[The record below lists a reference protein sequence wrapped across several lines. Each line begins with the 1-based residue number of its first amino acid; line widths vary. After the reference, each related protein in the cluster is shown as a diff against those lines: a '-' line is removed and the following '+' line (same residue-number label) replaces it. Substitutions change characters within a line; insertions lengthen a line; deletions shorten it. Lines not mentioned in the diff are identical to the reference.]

1 MLKKFLFSIVLV
13 LHAFPLFGLD
23 YDCIF
28 IGSSPISLFEAMYQ
42 HSSGNKVLILD
53 DSPVLGGAWKSIEIC
68 GVQHVDAG
76 CHDIGKN
83 NTLKEFLEIYGGCQM
98 IQPCEN
104 SGFYFSRGCYE
115 LISNLQEMIGK
126 MAIDVLLNTR
136 AEEAILDEA
145 EQCVIIRTKDKI
157 ISARKVYISAY
168 SFLPIGNVIKEVH
181 KAKYYHLYLLIN
193 DATTPRFAY
202 QNRSVAK
209 TTRMMNLTWYVDLD
223 NTGQQLIVFQTHGEP
238 NSNDGQQ
245 FLDELKERNLVSMA
259 AYILRA
265 EAYTYEQW
273 PSGLCQPRGNDQP
286 YFETLKTHHF
296 QNMIPFLSRWKQALM
311 PFASF

>member
-1 MLKKFLFSIVLV
+1 
-13 LHAFPLFGLD
+13 
-23 YDCIF
+23 
-28 IGSSPISLFEAMYQ
+28 
-42 HSSGNKVLILD
+42 
-53 DSPVLGGAWKSIEIC
+53 
-68 GVQHVDAG
+68 
-76 CHDIGKN
+76 
-83 NTLKEFLEIYGGCQM
+83 
-98 IQPCEN
+98 
-104 SGFYFSRGCYE
+104 
-115 LISNLQEMIGK
+115 
-126 MAIDVLLNTR
+126 
-136 AEEAILDEA
+136 
-145 EQCVIIRTKDKI
+145 
-157 ISARKVYISAY
+157 
-168 SFLPIGNVIKEVH
+168 
-181 KAKYYHLYLLIN
+181 
-193 DATTPRFAY
+193 
-202 QNRSVAK
+202 
-209 TTRMMNLTWYVDLD
+209 MMNLTWYVDLD